1 MGKPRTDTDACL
13 DAGEIKEP
21 ALSRQL
27 AALEEELGTK
37 LFQRSGHGITLTD
50 EGLLLK
56 RRALEIADLEDRILD
71 EFKENAGEVEGIVT
85 IGGQFLEP
93 VNTENLEYIRI
104 TDNDHWVISMPPDD
118 PLVQKAFII
127 TDRK

>member
-1 MGKPRTDTDACL
+1 M
-13 DAGEIKEP
+13 
-21 ALSRQL
+21 
-27 AALEEELGTK
+27 
-37 LFQRSGHGITLTD
+37 
-50 EGLLLK
+50 
-56 RRALEIADLEDRILD
+56 EIADLEDRILD

>member
-1 MGKPRTDTDACL
+1 MEQSCFKETDMAEHL
-13 DAGEIKEP
+13 
-21 ALSRQL
+21 RN
-27 AALEEELGTK
+27 
-37 LFQRSGHGITLTD
+37 

-93 VNTENLEYIRI
+93 VNTENLEYKLYVSLLLR
-104 TDNDHWVISMPPDD
+104 
-118 PLVQKAFII
+118 
-127 TDRK
+127 